1 MSVRGEQDRAGDSS
15 QAGGGGRLR
24 IWRSMFATLGVDQ
37 VVVVRRGMTE
47 AEALFEPAEALRRIQ
62 GAMASA
68 ASLGPR

>member
-1 MSVRGEQDRAGDSS
+1 
-15 QAGGGGRLR
+15 
-24 IWRSMFATLGVDQ
+24 MFATLGVDQ